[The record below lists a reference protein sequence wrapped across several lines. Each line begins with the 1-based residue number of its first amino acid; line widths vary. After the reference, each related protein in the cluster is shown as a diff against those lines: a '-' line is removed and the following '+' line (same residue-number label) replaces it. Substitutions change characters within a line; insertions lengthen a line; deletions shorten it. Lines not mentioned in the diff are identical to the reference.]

1 MYQMLTII
9 GRLGK
14 DPELRYTPTG
24 TPVCTFNVATDRVW
38 NNDQGVRQE
47 ETTWHRVTTWRK
59 QAEICAQ
66 YLTKGS
72 MVLVTGTVKA
82 QGFTSRDGQAS
93 ASLEINADQ
102 VKFLS
107 TNNANANAAASAS
120 SSASSGNASRGG
132 GSAEP
137 GEDIPF

>member
-1 MYQMLTII
+1 
-9 GRLGK
+9 
-14 DPELRYTPTG
+14 
-24 TPVCTFNVATDRVW
+24 
-38 NNDQGVRQE
+38 
-47 ETTWHRVTTWRK
+47 
-59 QAEICAQ
+59 
-66 YLTKGS
+66 

-82 QGFTSRDGQAS
+82 QGFMSRDGQAS

>member
-1 MYQMLTII
+1 MYQQITII
-9 GRLGK
+9 GRLGR

-38 NNDQGVRQE
+38 NNSEGVRQE

-59 QAEICAQ
+59 QAETCAQ

-72 MVLVTGTVKA
+72 MVLVTGSVKA
-82 QGFTSRDGQAS
+82 HGYQNRGGDVE
-93 ASLEINADQ
+93 ASLEVTAEN

-107 TNNANANAAASAS
+107 TLNAANPAPEEDSTPAPQAQTKKKSAPITD
-120 SSASSGNASRGG
+120 
-132 GSAEP
+132 EQ
-137 GEDIPF
+137 IPF